1 MSFVFHFT
9 GHFEYGTDILDF
21 SPLSFQH
28 GCLETVP
35 PTCTATDVSAL
46 RWVLHANHDYYV
58 TIKVTNLAGL
68 KTLATSHPY
77 KHNVR
82 IPSPGIVYDVSPLST
97 GSSSFAVSNKYYNT
111 LCLRYTFVKCWFA
124 YTLFLSYAGL
134 TGNICI
140 HLRWCSC
147 RLTVTRQVSLVD
159 HC

>member
-1 MSFVFHFT
+1 MYLCVWSIDLPLFDIFWIIGCWNCSDSVMSFVFHFT

-68 KTLATSHPY
+68 TTLATSHPY

-111 LCLRYTFVKCWFA
+111 LCLR
-124 YTLFLSYAGL
+124 
-134 TGNICI
+134 
-140 HLRWCSC
+140 
-147 RLTVTRQVSLVD
+147 
-159 HC
+159 